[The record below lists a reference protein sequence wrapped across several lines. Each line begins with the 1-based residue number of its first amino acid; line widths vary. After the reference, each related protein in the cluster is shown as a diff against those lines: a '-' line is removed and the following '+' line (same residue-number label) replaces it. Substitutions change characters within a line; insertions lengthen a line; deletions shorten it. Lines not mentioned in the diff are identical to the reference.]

1 MARANASQLRTAGG
15 RSWHDEFRD
24 CPYVRIGNL
33 ASGTTDEEI
42 LRVFEQYGYAPHL
55 HRPRSPEGKPLPLCF
70 LGYADTRSATVA
82 IDSLNGVELGGRV
95 LVVDGG
101 GSPRRS
107 LLGDNLAS
115 AAVKNGWAGI
125 VIFGYLR
132 DVEEI
137 APMELGVMA
146 LGSVPRKTDKRGEG
160 QLGVTLHFGGCE
172 IASNDYLYADET
184 GIIVADRSLQD

>member
-1 MARANASQLRTAGG
+1 MPISTPDLCDEHGDAVRVIELQFRHYGAVKQFGG
-15 RSWHDEFRD
+15 KVQTIK
-24 CPYVRIGNL
+24 C
-33 ASGTTDEEI
+33 
-42 LRVFEQYGYAPHL
+42 FEDNSL
-55 HRPRSPEGKPLPLCF
+55 
-70 LGYADTRSATVA
+70 VA
-82 IDSLNGVELGGRV
+82 EQVITPGEGRV

-184 GIIVADRSLQD
+184 GIIVADRPLKD